1 MSPLLQQ
8 EAFFK
13 LLEKKNIWGKRT
25 SSSARRVARR
35 TVASIIRNVGMEEAS
50 ARKGRDN
57 ERDTG
62 LTATFEFSRREESLL
77 TRAAEEVET
86 KIPTYSSAK
95 GFQMLGCVVER
106 PLRPQGQGQ
115 QSPAGVL

>member
-1 MSPLLQQ
+1 MCLHCCKQ

-25 SSSARRVARR
+25 SSSARRVGSR
-35 TVASIIRNVGMEEAS
+35 TVASVIHTVGMEKAS
-50 ARKGRDN
+50 ARKGRNN

-62 LTATFEFSRREESLL
+62 LTAMFGLSRREESLS
-77 TRAAEEVET
+77 TRAAEEVEA
-86 KIPTYSSAK
+86 KIPMSSSAK
-95 GFQMLGCVVER
+95 GFQMLGCRVER
-106 PLRPQGQGQ
+106 QLNPQGQ